1 MLDVI
6 FLFFFILLI
15 FFLKGIVIVKENEV
29 IVIERLGKYRKIL
42 PAGLHI
48 IMPMIDAPRIVQTY
62 EYRRD
67 IEGNLYKKE
76 KMYTTRIN
84 IQEKVFEFKI
94 LKLFTKDAVS
104 INIPI
109 LIYCEITDVKKA
121 VYNVENIQD
130 VIEKLIELSL
140 KNIVKELTFNEV
152 DNSYDII
159 NDKLQEIL
167 INETEKWGVKV
178 NKIEIKEIVMSDYD

>member
-1 MLDVI
+1 MLAVI